1 MVGIFGNV
9 QESRRGPSRLEWSG
23 CVGKGLAESEA
34 DCGSP
39 GMPAGEVSTFA
50 EGDSLLWMAGL

>member
-1 MVGIFGNV
+1 MFRSHEEG
-9 QESRRGPSRLEWSG
+9 SSRLEWSG

-34 DCGSP
+34 DCRSP